1 MMAHVVVIDDVH
13 HDVLSPVL
21 GVDIPADIERTVP
34 DADARPVG
42 QPDDASAVQRYHSSL
57 ISPTVRYI
65 LGISDSVSSYTAS
78 R

>member
-1 MMAHVVVIDDVH
+1 MAHVVVIDDVH
-13 HDVLSPVL
+13 NDILRPVL

-42 QPDDASAVQRYHSSL
+42 QPDDAPVVQGHHSSL